1 MNTEMNTEMTT
12 PMNTDQ
18 IAAAVVTAIENIK
31 GQDIVVLDVSKQSA
45 LFERMIIASAE
56 STRQTKAIAHN
67 VQVELKALGIQ
78 DQGIEGLTSGEWV
91 LLDLGSIIV
100 HVMQPAVR
108 QYYDLEALWTAAG
121 DQRTR
126 RAS

>member
-1 MNTEMNTEMTT
+1 MNTDMTT

-67 VQVELKALGIQ
+67 VQVELKALGIP

-108 QYYDLEALWTAAG
+108 QYYDLEALWSAAA
-121 DQRTR
+121 DQRNR
-126 RAS
+126 RTS

>member
-1 MNTEMNTEMTT
+1 MNTEMTT

-18 IAAAVVTAIENIK
+18 IATAVVTAIDNIK
-31 GQDIVVLDVSKQSA
+31 GQDIVVLDVSNQSA

-67 VQVELKALGIQ
+67 VQVELKALGVP

-91 LLDLGSIIV
+91 LLDLGSIVV
-100 HVMQPAVR
+100 HIMQPAVR
-108 QYYDLEALWTAAG
+108 QYYDLEALWSAAA
-121 DQRTR
+121 DQRNR
-126 RAS
+126 RTS

>member
-1 MNTEMNTEMTT
+1 MNTDMTT

-31 GQDIVVLDVSKQSA
+31 GQDIVILDVSKQSA

-67 VQVELKALGIQ
+67 VQVELKALGVP

-108 QYYDLEALWTAAG
+108 QYYDLEALWSAAA
-121 DQRTR
+121 DQRNR
-126 RAS
+126 RTS

>member
-1 MNTEMNTEMTT
+1 MNTD
-12 PMNTDQ
+12 MNTDQ

-31 GQDIVVLDVSKQSA
+31 GQDIVILDVSKQSA

-67 VQVELKALGIQ
+67 VQVELKALGIP

-91 LLDLGSIIV
+91 LLDLGSIVV
-100 HVMQPAVR
+100 HIMQPAVR
-108 QYYDLEALWTAAG
+108 QYYDLEALWSAAA
-121 DQRTR
+121 DQRNR
-126 RAS
+126 RTS

>member
-1 MNTEMNTEMTT
+1 MNTDMTT
-12 PMNTDQ
+12 PMTTDQ

-67 VQVELKALGIQ
+67 VQVELKALGIP

-108 QYYDLEALWTAAG
+108 QYYDLEALWSAAA
-121 DQRTR
+121 DQRNR
-126 RAS
+126 RTS

>member
-1 MNTEMNTEMTT
+1 MNPDMTT
-12 PMNTDQ
+12 PMNPDQ

-31 GQDIVVLDVSKQSA
+31 GQDIVILDVSKQSA

-67 VQVELKALGIQ
+67 VQVELKALGVP

-108 QYYDLEALWTAAG
+108 QYYDLEALWSAAA
-121 DQRTR
+121 DQRNR
-126 RAS
+126 RTS

>member
-1 MNTEMNTEMTT
+1 MNTDMTT

-108 QYYDLEALWTAAG
+108 QYYDLEALWTAAA

-126 RAS
+126 RTS